1 MNYKD
6 VSEACNIIMIMII
19 MIIVIIM
26 TVIIMIMIMI
36 IVIIV
41 IIVIINIFYG
51 VFSRDEAVN
60 RLNNFA
66 LEDKSVL

>member
-41 IIVIINIFYG
+41 IINIFYG